1 MEEDV
6 REEEAEAGPWEAEMR
21 ERGDGRE
28 ERRVVVEEHELGV
41 GGRGQADGLEEEG
54 ELVERVE
61 GEMAA
66 EEGGEVGGGEGTG
79 DGWDSGEEG
88 EEGARGEG
96 GYGVGVRG
104 GEAARG
110 DEVVGDGGAGS
121 GDSGAAEAVG

>member
-88 EEGARGEG
+88 EE
-96 GYGVGVRG
+96 
-104 GEAARG
+104 
-110 DEVVGDGGAGS
+110 
-121 GDSGAAEAVG
+121 